1 MQLTVLGS
9 GAACPAA
16 GSRSSGYLVTDQDQ
30 AVLLDCGQGV
40 APALLSERPD
50 GHVDHIII
58 SHMHVDHFIDLL
70 ALRFRLV
77 RDLAGIEAAQRCTTL
92 HLPPGG
98 AAVLSAV
105 LRAVSFREDFCTS
118 AFQVQ
123 EYDSAATAGAG
134 NAARPFRPGPALHP
148 RLGRPPRGGRQSH
161 LQWRHCP
168 LSGGDGPGRAAAT
181 SSSCEATLSKPED
194 GARRGHCTPAEA
206 AAMARDAEA
215 RRLLLTHFW
224 FETDLEAVER
234 QARTAYEGPL
244 QAARDGLRLHL

>member
-123 EYDSAATAGAG
+123 EYDPQQPLALGTLRAHFAPARHYIPAWAVRLEGGASLTYSGDTAPSAAVTDL
-134 NAARPFRPGPALHP
+134 ARGSDLFL
-148 RLGRPPRGGRQSH
+148 
-161 LQWRHCP
+161 
-168 LSGGDGPGRAAAT
+168 
-181 SSSCEATLSKPED
+181 CEATLSKSED

-244 QAARDGLRLHL
+244 QAARDGLRFHL